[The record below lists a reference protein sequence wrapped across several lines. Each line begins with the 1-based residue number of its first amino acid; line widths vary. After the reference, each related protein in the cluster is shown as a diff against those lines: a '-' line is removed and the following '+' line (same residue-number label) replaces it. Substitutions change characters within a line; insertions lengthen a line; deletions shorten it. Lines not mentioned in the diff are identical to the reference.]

1 MKINSPKFDGDRK
14 QLQCSV
20 ELVRQGHGGG
30 RREKGR
36 QGEGRALM
44 NNSPLCALLLLLIF
58 AYAQG
63 NHSAVQLTAPPCADL
78 HSTPLNQASIL

>member
-1 MKINSPKFDGDRK
+1 METDSSDGG
-14 QLQCSV
+14 L
-20 ELVRQGHGGG
+20 ELLLLELSQGHCGE
-30 RREKGR
+30 RREKGIQR
-36 QGEGRALM
+36 EGSAVM

-63 NHSAVQLTAPPCADL
+63 NDSAVQLRAPPSADL